1 MRGSWVTGLV
11 LAGVLATSSAW
22 AQRPGRPLVRP
33 GVGAPAQVA
42 EETEMDRFN
51 DINRAQ
57 TVLTG
62 TVKSKRILAMTRSIP
77 PITMLAVEISDATA
91 LRGQVPDD
99 LNFHLSTSTPGLIP
113 APGKKV
119 VLATS
124 TVQRSEGKPITD
136 TWMHELTEKMQA
148 EVDRALKVPIGWM
161 WHKGKYTSPWAQ
173 LGKEHWPG
181 KIDLKLEDKPEVACA
196 ATGRP
201 ALMCPDKIT
210 IALDPVIRGKT
221 HRYRNPD
228 GDGIFKVTIANPT
241 DKPLVI
247 PALLCTPAKDGST
260 VYPGKGPDSKPSP
273 LWHQSLLIF
282 VRDKA
287 FPMSGAAT
295 VPAEARPLT
304 LDAGKEL
311 SLSVHV
317 LGLQG
322 VTWPN
327 GGRNVNVRFAL
338 GDAIAAH
345 TFYYYSDHH
354 DEIRDKL
361 LEQVKKVRDKKK
373 D

>member
-1 MRGSWVTGLV
+1 MRGTWVTGFV
-11 LAGVLATSSAW
+11 LAGVLATGSAW
-22 AQRPGRPLVRP
+22 AQRPARP
-33 GVGAPAQVA
+33 GLVGGAPAKVA

-51 DINRAQ
+51 ALNQAQ

-62 TVKSKRILAMTRSIP
+62 TVKTKRILAMTRSIP
-77 PITMLAVEISDATA
+77 PITMLTVEISDAKA

-99 LNFHLSTSTPGLIP
+99 LNFRLSTRTPGLIP

-119 VLATS
+119 VLAIS
-124 TVQRSEGKPITD
+124 TVKRSQGQPITD
-136 TWMHELTEKMQA
+136 TWMRELTEEMQA

-161 WHKGKYTSPWAQ
+161 WHNGKYISPWARF
-173 LGKEHWPG
+173 GKKHWPG
-181 KIDLKLEDKPEVACA
+181 KIDLKLKDKPEATCA
-196 ATGRP
+196 VTGRP
-201 ALMCPDKIT
+201 ALMCPDKLAIT
-210 IALDPVIRGKT
+210 LEPVIRGKT

-228 GDGIFKVTIANPT
+228 GDGIFKVTLANPT
-241 DKPLVI
+241 DKPLQI
-247 PALLCTPAKDGST
+247 PALLCMPGKDGST
-260 VYPGKGPDSKPSP
+260 VYPGKDRDSRPRV
-273 LWHQSLLIF
+273 LWHQSMLIF

-317 LGLQG
+317 LGLQD
-322 VTWPN
+322 VSWPK
-327 GGRNVNVRFAL
+327 GGRNVNIRFAV
-338 GDAIAAH
+338 GDAIVAH

-361 LEQVKKVRDKKK
+361 QAQLKKIRDKKR